1 MAYYQT
7 HIMMQE
13 EDGIYR
19 HIPLY
24 FGTTQ
29 DRKEGEEHFNKVC
42 AQIFEFEKDVEFK
55 VHDGSGIFGTIKSAC
70 GNVTSSFNIKGKY
83 LVELTQSIFKPSTAS
98 II

>member
-1 MAYYQT
+1 MYYQT
-7 HIMMQE
+7 HILIQG

-29 DRKEGEEHFNKVC
+29 EYEKAVEHFKSVC
-42 AQIFEFEKDVEFK
+42 AQIFEFEKDIK
-55 VHDGSGIFGTIKSAC
+55 VPVKPNSGMFGVIMSAC
-70 GNVTSSFNIKGKY
+70 GNVTSHFNVTGRY
-83 LVELTQSIFKPSTAS
+83 LVELREQVFKPTNPS

>member
-1 MAYYQT
+1 MYYQT
-7 HIMMQE
+7 HILIQG

-29 DRKEGEEHFNKVC
+29 DKSEGIEHFEKVC
-42 AQIFEFEKDVEFK
+42 AQIFEFEKDIERTPL
-55 VHDGSGIFGTIKSAC
+55 HEPTMMGTIKSAC
-70 GNVTSSFNIKGKY
+70 GNVTSSFNHKGKY
-83 LVELTQSIFKPSTAS
+83 LVELQESHFKPTNAS